1 MAKEKLNLEL
11 DLDKDIEEAKKE
23 VEERKKKS
31 KEKKP
36 RELLKG
42 EAAEMWDKLSSTA
55 ELDSVRRVRGGM
67 DTTFLMIVI
76 LLLCYGSVMVFS
88 SSYAFAEQNFGNS
101 LFFVK
106 KQLLWAGVGV
116 CALVF
121 FSRVDYRIL
130 RKFAVPIFCVSY
142 VLLWFVFIPGIGS
155 SKKGAT
161 RWVDLKI
168 ISFQPSD
175 IMKFAI
181 VLILALYISCYLE
194 KTHKFKYGIL
204 IPASLLV
211 VVCASVIVQK
221 HVSATV
227 IIFLIG
233 AVMILVSGASAKW
246 LSGICAVGAAAVC
259 VIIFF
264 TDYASARVEAWL
276 HPETVLMN
284 GGWQPYQSLLAIGSG
299 GFFGVGLGN
308 SFQKQLWLP
317 EPQNDFIF
325 AIVCEELG
333 FVGGIAVIALFIA
346 LLWRGLTIAKRAPD
360 TFSSLLV
367 TGLVAK
373 VAIQALLNIAVVTT
387 TIPTTGIALP
397 FFSYGGTALIMQLA
411 EMGIVL
417 SVSRYSSQEKV

>member
-1 MAKEKLNLEL
+1 MPKEKTDTLTH
-11 DLDKDIEEAKKE
+11 
-23 VEERKKKS
+23 
-31 KEKKP
+31 EKKDV
-36 RELLKG
+36 KTHG
-42 EAAEMWDKLSSTA
+42 EAASVQKKPPKKRGPIGKVWQKLHYTGEFDA
-55 ELDSVRRVRGGM
+55 IHRVKGGI
-67 DTTFLMIVI
+67 DTTFLIIVV
-76 LLLCYGSVMVFS
+76 LLLCYGSIMVFS
-88 SSYAFAEQNFGNS
+88 SSYAFAANKFKDS

-106 KQLLWAGVGV
+106 KQSLWAIVGLVAMIV
-116 CALVF
+116 C
-121 FSRVDYRIL
+121 SHVDYRII
-130 RKFAVPIFCVSY
+130 RRFTVEIFLVSY
-142 VLLWFVFIPGIGS
+142 VLLWFVFVPGIGS
-155 SKKGAT
+155 SSHGAT

-181 VLILALYISCYLE
+181 VMLLALYISCYYD
-194 KTHKFKYGIL
+194 KIHKFKYGIL
-204 IPASLLV
+204 IPASILI
-211 VVCASVIVQK
+211 VVCGSVIVQK
-221 HVSATV
+221 HISGTV

-246 LSGICAVGAAAVC
+246 LSGVCAVGASAVC
-259 VIIFF
+259 FIIFF
-264 TDYASARVEAWL
+264 TDYASDRVTAWL
-276 HPETVLMN
+276 HPETVLMD

-299 GFFGVGLGN
+299 GLFGVGLGN
-308 SFQKQLWLP
+308 SYQKQLWLP

-333 FVGGIAVIALFIA
+333 MVGGVAVIALFIA
-346 LLWRGLTIAKRAPD
+346 LMWRGLTIAKRAPD

-417 SVSRYSSQEKV
+417 SVSRYSSQEKI

>member
-142 VLLWFVFIPGIGS
+142 VLL
-155 SKKGAT
+155 
-161 RWVDLKI
+161 L
-168 ISFQPSD
+168 
-175 IMKFAI
+175 
-181 VLILALYISCYLE
+181 LIL
-194 KTHKFKYGIL
+194 
-204 IPASLLV
+204 
-211 VVCASVIVQK
+211 
-221 HVSATV
+221 
-227 IIFLIG
+227 
-233 AVMILVSGASAKW
+233 
-246 LSGICAVGAAAVC
+246 
-259 VIIFF
+259 
-264 TDYASARVEAWL
+264 
-276 HPETVLMN
+276 
-284 GGWQPYQSLLAIGSG
+284 
-299 GFFGVGLGN
+299 
-308 SFQKQLWLP
+308 
-317 EPQNDFIF
+317 
-325 AIVCEELG
+325 
-333 FVGGIAVIALFIA
+333 
-346 LLWRGLTIAKRAPD
+346 
-360 TFSSLLV
+360 
-367 TGLVAK
+367 
-373 VAIQALLNIAVVTT
+373 
-387 TIPTTGIALP
+387 
-397 FFSYGGTALIMQLA
+397 
-411 EMGIVL
+411 
-417 SVSRYSSQEKV
+417 

>member
-1 MAKEKLNLEL
+1 MAKEKLEL

-23 VEERKKKS
+23 VEERKKKE

-106 KQLLWAGVGV
+106 KQLVWAAVGV
-116 CALVF
+116 CALIF

-130 RKFAVPIFCVSY
+130 RKFAVPIFCASY
-142 VLLWFVFIPGIGS
+142 VLLWCVFIPGLS
-155 SKKGAT
+155 YSAKGAT
-161 RWVDLKI
+161 RWVKI
-168 ISFQPSD
+168 GPISFQPSD

-181 VLILALYISCYLE
+181 VLIFALYISCYLE

-233 AVMILVSGASAKW
+233 AVMILISGASAKW
-246 LSGICAVGAAAVC
+246 LASICAVGATAVA

-333 FVGGIAVIALFIA
+333 FVGGIAVIALFIG

-373 VAIQALLNIAVVTT
+373 VAIQAMLNIAVVTT

>member
-1 MAKEKLNLEL
+1 MAKEKL

-23 VEERKKKS
+23 REERKKK
-31 KEKKP
+31 EKKHK
-36 RELLKG
+36 EILTG
-42 EAAEMWDKLSSTA
+42 EAAEMWNNLNSTK
-55 ELDSVRRVRGGM
+55 ELDAVRRVRGGM
-67 DTTFLMIVI
+67 DTTFLIIVV
-76 LLLCYGSVMVFS
+76 LLLCYGSIMVFS

-106 KQLLWAGVGV
+106 KQTVWAIVGV
-116 CALVF
+116 FALIF

-130 RKFAVPIFCVSY
+130 RKFAVPIFAVSY

-155 SKKGAT
+155 SAKGAT

-175 IMKFAI
+175 IMKFSI
-181 VLILALYISCYLE
+181 VLIFALYISCYAE
-194 KTHKFKYGIL
+194 KMGKFKYGIL
-204 IPASLLV
+204 LPASLLV

-233 AVMILVSGASAKW
+233 AVMILISGASAKW
-246 LSGICAVGAAAVC
+246 LASICAVGATAVC

-308 SFQKQLWLP
+308 SYQKQLWLP

-360 TFSSLLV
+360 KFSALLV

-387 TIPTTGIALP
+387 TMPTTGIALP

>member
-1 MAKEKLNLEL
+1 MAKEKLEL

-23 VEERKKKS
+23 VEERKKKE

-106 KQLLWAGVGV
+106 KQSLWAAIGVV
-116 CALVF
+116 AMFIC
-121 FSRVDYRIL
+121 SKIDYRVL
-130 RKFAVPIFCVSY
+130 RKFAIPIFAASY
-142 VLLWFVFIPGIGS
+142 LLLWCVFVPGLS
-155 SKKGAT
+155 YSAKGAT
-161 RWVDLKI
+161 RWVNLGPF
-168 ISFQPSD
+168 SFQPSD

-181 VLILALYISCYLE
+181 VLIFALYISCYAE

-211 VVCASVIVQK
+211 VVCVSVIVQK

-233 AVMILVSGASAKW
+233 AVMILISGASAKW
-246 LSGICAVGAAAVC
+246 LASICAIGASAVC
-259 VIIFF
+259 IVIFF

-276 HPETVLMN
+276 HPETVLMD

-346 LLWRGLTIAKRAPD
+346 LLWRGLAIAKRAPD
-360 TFSSLLV
+360 KFSALLV

-373 VAIQALLNIAVVTT
+373 VTIQALLNIAVVTT

>member
-1 MAKEKLNLEL
+1 MAKQKLDL

-23 VEERKKKS
+23 VEERKKK
-31 KEKKP
+31 EKKP
-36 RELLKG
+36 REILKG
-42 EAAEMWDKLSSTA
+42 EAAEMWNKFNSTV

-67 DTTFLMIVI
+67 DTTFLIIVI

-88 SSYAFAEQNFGNS
+88 SSYAFAEQNFGSS

-116 CALVF
+116 AALVL
-121 FSRVDYRIL
+121 FSHIDYRIL
-130 RKFAVPIFCVSY
+130 RKFAVTIFCASY
-142 VLLWFVFIPGIGS
+142 VLLWCVFIPGIGS
-155 SKKGAT
+155 SSHGAT

-181 VLILALYISCYLE
+181 VLILALYISCYAE

-233 AVMILVSGASAKW
+233 AVMILISGASAKW
-246 LSGICAVGAAAVC
+246 IAGICAVGATAVC

-264 TDYASARVEAWL
+264 TDYASARV
-276 HPETVLMN
+276 
-284 GGWQPYQSLLAIGSG
+284 
-299 GFFGVGLGN
+299 
-308 SFQKQLWLP
+308 
-317 EPQNDFIF
+317 
-325 AIVCEELG
+325 
-333 FVGGIAVIALFIA
+333 
-346 LLWRGLTIAKRAPD
+346 
-360 TFSSLLV
+360 
-367 TGLVAK
+367 
-373 VAIQALLNIAVVTT
+373 
-387 TIPTTGIALP
+387 
-397 FFSYGGTALIMQLA
+397 
-411 EMGIVL
+411 
-417 SVSRYSSQEKV
+417 

>member
-1 MAKEKLNLEL
+1 MAKEKLNLNQ
-11 DLDKDIEEAKKE
+11 DIEDAKRE
-23 VEERKKKS
+23 VEERKKR
-31 KEKKP
+31 EKKP
-36 RELLKG
+36 RELLSG
-42 EAAEMWDKLSSTA
+42 EAAEIWNSLNSSTDL
-55 ELDSVRRVRGGM
+55 ESVHRVRGGM
-67 DTTFLMIVI
+67 DTTFLIIVV
-76 LLLCYGSVMVFS
+76 LLLCYGSIMVFS

-106 KQLLWAGVGV
+106 KQSLWAIVGV
-116 CALVF
+116 FALIF
-121 FSRVDYRIL
+121 FSRIDYRIL

-155 SKKGAT
+155 SSHGAT

-175 IMKFAI
+175 IMKFSI
-181 VLILALYISCYLE
+181 VLIFALYISCYSE
-194 KTHKFKYGIL
+194 KMSKFKYGIL
-204 IPASLLV
+204 IPAALLV

-233 AVMILVSGASAKW
+233 AVMILISGASAKW
-246 LSGICAVGAAAVC
+246 LASICAVGASAVC
-259 VIIFF
+259 IIIFF

-276 HPETVLMN
+276 HPEKVLMN

-308 SFQKQLWLP
+308 SYQKQLWLP

-346 LLWRGLTIAKRAPD
+346 LLWRGLEIAKRAPD
-360 TFSSLLV
+360 KFSSLLV

>member
-1 MAKEKLNLEL
+1 MPKEKL
-11 DLDKDIEEAKKE
+11 DLDKDIEDAKKE

-31 KEKKP
+31 KKP
-36 RELLKG
+36 RELLSG
-42 EAAEMWDKLSSTA
+42 EAAEMWNKFNSTA

-67 DTTFLMIVI
+67 DTTFLIIVV
-76 LLLCYGSVMVFS
+76 LLICYGSIMVFS
-88 SSYAFAEQNFGNS
+88 SSYAFAKQNFGNS

-106 KQLLWAGVGV
+106 KQSLWAAIGVV
-116 CALVF
+116 AMFIC
-121 FSRVDYRIL
+121 SKIDYRVL
-130 RKFAVPIFCVSY
+130 RKFAIPIFAASY
-142 VLLWFVFIPGIGS
+142 LLLWCVFVPGLS
-155 SKKGAT
+155 YSAKGAT
-161 RWVDLKI
+161 RWVNLGPF
-168 ISFQPSD
+168 SFQPSD

-181 VLILALYISCYLE
+181 VLIFALYISCYAE

-211 VVCASVIVQK
+211 VVCVSVIVQK

-233 AVMILVSGASAKW
+233 AVMILISGASAKW
-246 LSGICAVGAAAVC
+246 LASICAIGASAVC
-259 VIIFF
+259 IVIFF

-276 HPETVLMN
+276 HPETVLMD

-346 LLWRGLTIAKRAPD
+346 LLWRGLAIAKRAPD
-360 TFSSLLV
+360 KFSALLV

-373 VAIQALLNIAVVTT
+373 VTIQALLNIAVVTT